1 MHNLNFRSLLF
12 ICLISFFTS
21 ACERVDEAEQEKI
34 QQAAQIKAVTQVASQ
49 KFDEGGLSFE
59 YPEEWEITDDET
71 QDSVRYI
78 FVQGPNDSISIIQQH
93 PLLEAPTLAEFSS
106 RYSEETQVV
115 LVPLAG
121 DTLEPSPTVLAQPEF
136 MIINRDL
143 EGKTYEWV
151 VERVPGNIGG
161 IATNDYREYF
171 RKDSENY
178 ATFLINQVNNDVIS
192 EFEGSFELIFK
203 TLQSQP

>member
-1 MHNLNFRSLLF
+1 MHNLNLHPLLF
-12 ICLISFFTS
+12 ICLISFFIT
-21 ACERVDEAEQEKI
+21 ACERVDEAEKEKI
-34 QQAAQIKAVTQVASQ
+34 EQAAQIKAVTQVASQ

-59 YPEEWEITDDET
+59 YPEGWSITDDEV

-78 FVQGPNDSISIIQQH
+78 FIQGPKDSVSIIQQH
-93 PLLEAPTLAEFSS
+93 PLAEAPSLEEFST
-106 RYSEETQVV
+106 RYSEETQVM
-115 LVPLAG
+115 LEPLAG
-121 DTLEPSPTVLAQPEF
+121 EPSPSVVAQPEF
-136 MIINRDL
+136 MIITRDL
-143 EGKTYEWV
+143 EGKAYEWV

-161 IATNDYREYF
+161 MATSDYREFF

-178 ATFLINQVNNDVIS
+178 ATYLINQVNNDVIS

>member
-1 MHNLNFRSLLF
+1 MHNLNFRPLLF
-12 ICLISFFTS
+12 ICLISFFIS
-21 ACERVDEAEQEKI
+21 SCERVDEAEKEKI
-34 QQAAQIKAVTQVASQ
+34 EQAAQIKAVTQIASQ
-49 KFDEGGLSFE
+49 KFDEGGLSFD
-59 YPEEWEITDDET
+59 YPEGWAITDDEI

-78 FVQGPNDSISIIQQH
+78 FIQGPNDSVSIIQQH
-93 PLLEAPTLAEFSS
+93 PLAEAPSLEEFST
-106 RYSEETQVV
+106 RYSEETQVR
-115 LVPLAG
+115 LEPISG
-121 DTLEPSPTVLAQPEF
+121 EPSPTVVAQPEF

-143 EGKTYEWV
+143 EGKAYEWV

-161 IATNDYREYF
+161 MAISDYREFF

-178 ATFLINQVNNDVIS
+178 ATYLINQVSNDVIS

>member
-1 MHNLNFRSLLF
+1 MHNLNLRPLLF
-12 ICLISFFTS
+12 ICLISFFIT
-21 ACERVDEAEQEKI
+21 ACERVDEAEKEKI
-34 QQAAQIKAVTQVASQ
+34 EQAAQIKAVTQVASQ

-59 YPEEWEITDDET
+59 YPEGWSITDDEV

-78 FVQGPNDSISIIQQH
+78 FIQGPKDSVSIIQQH
-93 PLLEAPTLAEFSS
+93 PLAEAPTLEEFST
-106 RYSEETQVV
+106 RYSEETQVM
-115 LVPLAG
+115 LEPLAG
-121 DTLEPSPTVLAQPEF
+121 EPSPSVVAQPEF
-136 MIINRDL
+136 MIITRDL
-143 EGKTYEWV
+143 EGKAYEWV

-161 IATNDYREYF
+161 MATSDYREFF

-178 ATFLINQVNNDVIS
+178 ATYLINQVNNDVIS